1 MKNKKKKAT
10 LFNAL
15 ITSGEEQQ
23 RIIEELNK
31 KTMSIRLMNDLLSG
45 QLVTAGKSKG

>member
-31 KTMSIRLMNDLLSG
+31 KTMSIRLMNDLLSDDFY
-45 QLVTAGKSKG
+45 KENK